1 MKAFCLMK
9 EQDEVR
15 LRGREQIERGWQ
27 EANSA
32 FDLIRDALHGKLG
45 LSPYYLRIFGK
56 PGEAAVFTDPA
67 LKSRFDALMQSGS
80 TWENRFTPRFYL
92 APPRYTE
99 GTAKRISV
107 PLLMCLAEKE
117 VYGNPKFLEWF
128 AQRLPRGEVKYY
140 PVEHFDIYHGETFER
155 VVGDQIAFLKRTLQ
169 KYEALSDLQATHMES
184 ATGKF
189 DGGCGR

>member
-1 MKAFCLMK
+1 
-9 EQDEVR
+9 
-15 LRGREQIERGWQ
+15 
-27 EANSA
+27 
-32 FDLIRDALHGKLG
+32 
-45 LSPYYLRIFGK
+45 
-56 PGEAAVFTDPA
+56 
-67 LKSRFDALMQSGS
+67 
-80 TWENRFTPRFYL
+80 
-92 APPRYTE
+92 
-99 GTAKRISV
+99 
-107 PLLMCLAEKE
+107 MCLAEKE